1 MVFTKKL
8 WRYSMNTEATKSRME
23 NSKTANNVYVVE
35 ARATKLSVPRKCTS
49 CLEST
54 QYIEK
59 LSTYHGLLKVIRK
72 RENAYYKTPI
82 CSKCLK
88 IRRNHRK
95 QMIFLTCMS
104 VLLPYIAF
112 IIISA
117 LTEGILPYIITAIL
131 TVPSFFGIMLMSKT
145 KDIGN
150 ACTRLKSAK
159 VKWISRREVAFT
171 FSSKEYADMFY
182 EANPEYATP
191 PQPKKG
197 KNTKDAST
205 ILGTLPYPAIVYILC
220 LAITM
225 ILSVYTMPI
234 INSIEGF
241 DGATGMSPSQIA
253 MQNKKTVSLEKV
265 VEVEVEHD
273 IQKEDN
279 ASDSD
284 IASETSK
291 PEIVPFSADLEP
303 GTLAYADVISIVPA
317 TNLSDP
323 ASGGS
328 WAICKC
334 ITAEDKVVYIGLSS
348 KDYIALIDSTANL
361 ANPQNAT
368 FKTVTYSPA
377 KRFSGT
383 IAQAEAVCRG
393 LSQAI
398 GTNVVMDF
406 VSMD

>member
-1 MVFTKKL
+1 
-8 WRYSMNTEATKSRME
+8 MNTETTKSREE

-35 ARATKLSVPRKCTS
+35 ARAAKLSVPRKCTS

-104 VLLPYIAF
+104 ILLPYIAF

-117 LTEGILPYIITAIL
+117 LTEGILPYIITATL

-159 VKWISRREVAFT
+159 VKWISRRKVGFT

-205 ILGTLPYPAIVYILC
+205 FLGVLPYPAIVYILC

-234 INSIEGF
+234 INSIESF
-241 DGATGMSPSQIA
+241 DGSTGMSPSQIA
-253 MQNKKTVSLEKV
+253 MQNKSVNTLEK
-265 VEVEVEHD
+265 EVEVD
-273 IQKEDN
+273 VKRDN
-279 ASDSD
+279 IKKDDSS
-284 IASETSK
+284 SETSE

-303 GTLAYADVISIVPA
+303 GTLAYADVVSIVPA